1 MTFSLM
7 ALGFLGTFYI
17 TLGVVIMRRATK
29 PSCRNCLHWHACSL
43 NAQLGRVGSG
53 GELCE
58 TNRSEL

>member
-29 PSCRNCLHWHACSL
+29 PSCRNC
-43 NAQLGRVGSG
+43 
-53 GELCE
+53 
-58 TNRSEL
+58 